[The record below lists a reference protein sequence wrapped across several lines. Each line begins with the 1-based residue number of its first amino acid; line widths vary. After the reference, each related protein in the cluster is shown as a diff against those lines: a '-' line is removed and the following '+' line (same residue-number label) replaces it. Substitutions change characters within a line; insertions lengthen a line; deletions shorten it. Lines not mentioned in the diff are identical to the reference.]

1 MLTRFHKILIAIL
14 AIQLV
19 LVVIVLTRSN
29 EDVVLKEHP
38 VVAGFDAAK
47 VTRLQIFA
55 AHDAPIDL
63 VKRDAGWV
71 MASGFDYPVDAARIT
86 DALGPIGKASGAAPI
101 ATQAARHKQLH
112 VAEGEFERKLV
123 MTMNGK
129 DVTLY
134 IGTPAGARRTA
145 VRIGGSDDVFGVAGL
160 SAGTFSSEPR
170 AWVDPSYVKIS
181 RADIS
186 KIVIE
191 REGGPTVALVAP
203 AAPAAAAGSGS
214 AGSAAGSAAPAPA
227 IGPWSATIGGAPI
240 TLAAGESLDSPMID
254 RMIGDATTIELSAPA
269 DAKRAPAKPIATIT
283 IERKTGAPTVI
294 DVVADGARYWVH
306 DRSSPRAVVVDK
318 GRLESVVD
326 AARDKLVTKPAP
338 PATQS
343 AKPPGPSGASRPGM
357 PPPPTA
363 GSAAGPG

>member
-19 LVVIVLTRSN
+19 LVVIVLTRSADN
-29 EDVVLKEHP
+29 GALKEHP

-55 AHDAPIDL
+55 AQGADKPIDL

-86 DALGPIGKASGAAPI
+86 DALAPIGKASAAAPI

-134 IGTPAGARRTA
+134 LGAPAGARRTA
-145 VRIGGSDDVFGVAGL
+145 VRIGGSDDVFGVGGV

-170 AWVDPSYVKIS
+170 AWVDPSYLKVARAEITKI
-181 RADIS
+181 AIQ
-186 KIVIE
+186 
-191 REGGPTVALVAP
+191 REGGPTVELVAP

-214 AGSAAGSAAPAPA
+214 AAPAT
-227 IGPWSATIGGAPI
+227 GPWTATVGGAPI

-254 RMIGDATTIELSAPA
+254 RLIGDATTIELSAPA
-269 DAKRAPAKPIATIT
+269 DPRREPAKPIATIT
-283 IERKTGAPTVI
+283 IERKAGAPTVI
-294 DVVADGARYWVH
+294 DVVADGALYWVH

-318 GRLESVVD
+318 ARLDSVVS
-326 AARDKLVTKPAP
+326 AGRDKLVTKPAP

-343 AKPPGPSGASRPGM
+343 ATPPGPPGAGHPGM
-357 PPPPTA
+357 PALPGV
-363 GSAAGPG
+363 GSAAAPG